1 MTDDEIVK
9 KFQDDVLGVV
19 NSCRLPISV
28 KAIVLE
34 NILLKANEAMRQ
46 QINMAKNNSQCE
58 SSEVSEQNG

>member
-46 QINMAKNNSQCE
+46 QIDMAKNNSQCE
-58 SSEVSEQNG
+58 PSEVSERNG